1 MHNISKGFIQRNEFY
16 LKVSLILIL
25 GLKFTLY
32 YCSMYFESMEIAE
45 CKLDLSEDDQL
56 YLLEGDLKQ
65 YKPVMYNEVMKQ
77 GDFGK
82 K

>member
-1 MHNISKGFIQRNEFY
+1 MHNISKGFIQRNEFN
-16 LKVSLILIL
+16 LKV
-25 GLKFTLY
+25 LKFTLY

-45 CKLDLSEDDQL
+45 CELDLSEDDQL

-77 GDFGK
+77 GDFGNK
-82 K
+82 